1 MATQIGPVPRRL
13 RCWRG
18 WSRVRLMSLPL
29 PAVVLLL
36 LGLIAV
42 APLAL
47 ASPPDPLWIGGGFD
61 AADGDDAVVAAPSAD
76 GAPDG
81 APLRAIKAPWP
92 VLRAGPPSRSLGQAM
107 SEFKKGVATGAQDE
121 PAPSAA
127 EPAKPEAAPDGVKAD
142 GGQSH

>member
-61 AADGDDAVVAAPSAD
+61 PADCDEPVVRAPAAD
-76 GAPDG
+76 GAPYRR
-81 APLRAIKAPWP
+81 PPRAHKEALPASGP
-92 VLRAGPPSRSLGQAM
+92 VSP
-107 SEFKKGVATGAQDE
+107 V
-121 PAPSAA
+121 
-127 EPAKPEAAPDGVKAD
+127 
-142 GGQSH
+142 